1 MMNSTFRVA
10 LLALLLLLQST
21 LVIGFTLSSVCH
33 SQSRSSVLQS
43 SISSTEEKNELA
55 TELINTCKKYGQIGS
70 KLSADEQQIIDDL
83 AAKLEAFTDSSPAQV
98 LLQGRHDL
106 IYSSNKGAS
115 SGQLG
120 PFVGKVS
127 QSFLDDRRLINRVEI
142 GPIKIELNAERKVL
156 DGNRIRVKFKETAF
170 YVFGNEVKRSE
181 VKGAGVW
188 DYLFSGSVVVNG
200 ENMFLRVLKTPSTF
214 IIAQTE

>member
-1 MMNSTFRVA
+1 MTS
-10 LLALLLLLQST
+10 
-21 LVIGFTLSSVCH
+21 FTHQTRGHRLGSWAH
-33 SQSRSSVLQS
+33 SL
-43 SISSTEEKNELA
+43 
-55 TELINTCKKYGQIGS
+55 
-70 KLSADEQQIIDDL
+70 
-83 AAKLEAFTDSSPAQV
+83 AKLVNHAWAKRV
-98 LLQGRHDL
+98 
-106 IYSSNKGAS
+106 
-115 SGQLG
+115 
-120 PFVGKVS
+120 
-127 QSFLDDRRLINRVEI
+127 INRVEI